1 MRRIVLLLGCICLA
15 VVAYGQRADRS
26 LFIRDSLD
34 VYINR
39 AMTGWRIPGVAIC
52 VVKDNQ
58 VVLMK
63 GFGIKEMGLN
73 EKVDE
78 NTLFMIGSNTKAFT
92 ATALAML
99 ADAGN
104 LSLDDKVTKYFPWF
118 KLDDKPAGEMATV
131 RDLLCHRLGLKTFQ
145 GDFTFYNSDL
155 TRLQITQ
162 KMGQLKAPYPF
173 RTKWGYSNS
182 AFLTAGEI
190 IPRVSG
196 KSWETYLKENIFAPL
211 GMNNTLTLTAE
222 LPKSLNR
229 TVPHTFIDERL
240 SPVPYGQLDNL
251 APAMSISSSVND
263 MSKWVMTLLNNGK
276 VGARQVIPAAAIA
289 ATRTPQDVVGTVRR
303 LNGQTNYS
311 LYGLGWHLEDYAG
324 HNLVMHDGGV
334 TGYVS
339 SVALVPDER
348 LGIIILTNTDQND
361 LYEALK
367 WELIDVFLKLP
378 FRNYSEQ
385 YLVRAK
391 NEKALQQQ
399 TDKKLRD
406 SVALNLQPVPFVG
419 NFAGTYHNDLY
430 GNVTVTRGLN
440 NDLEMRFEHHPRMF
454 AKLQPLGG
462 ARFYTTFSDPIY
474 GKTIFPFTIQNGRV
488 ISVRVKVDD
497 FIESD
502 PYEFKK
508 IN

>member
-1 MRRIVLLLGCICLA
+1 MIIGCLCLA
-15 VVAYGQRADRS
+15 FNVFAQRADRS

-34 VYINR
+34 IYINR
-39 AMTGWRIPGVAIC
+39 AMTSWRIPGLAVC

-63 GFGIKEMGLN
+63 GYGIKEMGLN
-73 EKVDE
+73 EQVDE

-99 ADAGN
+99 ATTGN

-118 KLDDKPAGEMATV
+118 KLDDKAAGEMAIV

-145 GDFTFYNSDL
+145 GDFTFYNSNL
-155 TRLQITQ
+155 TRLQIIE
-162 KMGQLKAPYPF
+162 KMGQLKAAYPF

-196 KSWETYLKENIFAPL
+196 KSWDAYLKENIFAPL
-211 GMNNTLTLTAE
+211 GMSNTLALTAD

-251 APAMSISSSVND
+251 APAMGLSSSVND
-263 MSKWVMTLLNNGK
+263 MSKWAMTLLNNGK
-276 VGARQVIPAAAIA
+276 VGARQVIPPTAIA
-289 ATRTPQDVVGTVRR
+289 ATRAPQNVVGTVRR

-348 LGIIILTNTDQND
+348 LGIIILTNTDQNEF
-361 LYEALK
+361 YEALK

-385 YLVRAK
+385 YLGRVK
-391 NEKALQQQ
+391 NGKALQQQ
-399 TDKKLRD
+399 TEKKLRD
-406 SVALNLQPVPFVG
+406 SVALNFQPVPFVS
-419 NFAGTYHNDLY
+419 NFTGTYHNELY
-430 GNVTVTRGLN
+430 GNATITRGLN
-440 NDLEMRFEHHPRMF
+440 NELEMRFEHHPRMF
-454 AKLQPLGG
+454 VKMQPLGG
-462 ARFYTTFSDPIY
+462 ARFYATFSDPIY
-474 GKTIFPFTIQNGRV
+474 GKTVFPFTIQNGRIV
-488 ISVRVKVDD
+488 SVRVKVDD

>member
-1 MRRIVLLLGCICLA
+1 MRKIVLVFGCVCLA
-15 VVAYGQRADRS
+15 FSVFAQRADRS
-26 LFIRDSLD
+26 QFIRDSLD
-34 VYINR
+34 IYINR
-39 AMTGWRIPGVAIC
+39 AMTTWRIPGLAVC

-63 GFGIKEMGLN
+63 GYGIKEMGLN
-73 EKVDE
+73 DQVDE

-99 ADAGN
+99 ANSGN

-118 KLDDKPAGEMATV
+118 KLDDKAAGEMATV

-145 GDFTFYNSDL
+145 GDFTFYNSNL
-155 TRLQITQ
+155 TRLQIIE
-162 KMGQLKAPYPF
+162 KMGQLKTTYPF

-190 IPRVSG
+190 IPHVSG
-196 KSWETYLKENIFAPL
+196 KSWDAYLKENIFAPL
-211 GMNNTLTLTAE
+211 GMSNTVALTAD

-240 SPVPYGQLDNL
+240 SPVPYGQLDNM
-251 APAMSISSSVND
+251 APAMSISSSVSD
-263 MSKWVMTLLNNGK
+263 MSKWAMMLLNNGK
-276 VGARQVIPAAAIA
+276 VGAKQVIPAAAIA
-289 ATRTPQDVVGTVRR
+289 ATRAPQDVVGTVRR

-339 SVALVPDER
+339 SVTLVPDEH
-348 LGIIILTNTDQND
+348 LGIIVLTNTDQND

-367 WELIDVFLKLP
+367 WELIDVFLRLP

-385 YLVRAK
+385 FLANAK
-391 NEKALQQQ
+391 SGKALQQQ

-406 SVALNLQPVPFVG
+406 SVALNLQPVPFVS
-419 NFAGTYHNDLY
+419 NFAGVYHNDLY

-462 ARFYTTFSDPIY
+462 ARFYAAFSDPIY
-474 GKTIFPFTIQNGRV
+474 GKTVFPFTVQNGRI

-502 PYEFKK
+502 LYEFRK